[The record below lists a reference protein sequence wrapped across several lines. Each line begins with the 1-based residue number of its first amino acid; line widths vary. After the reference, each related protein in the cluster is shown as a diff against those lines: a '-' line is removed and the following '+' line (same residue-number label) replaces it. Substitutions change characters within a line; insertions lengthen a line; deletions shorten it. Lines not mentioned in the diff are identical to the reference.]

1 MGKGS
6 MYLWAVAGAYL
17 IYLGIQQF
25 AALLRGEASIPWLN
39 GLAGL
44 LFIAV
49 GGAVVLREWRTYRK
63 GGSTEAETADEAEDG
78 EEAADEEEG
87 AEEE

>member
-1 MGKGS
+1 MGKGT
-6 MYLWAVAGAYL
+6 MYIWAVAGAYL

-49 GGAVVLREWRTYRK
+49 GGAVVLREWRAYRK
-63 GGSTEAETADEAEDG
+63 GGSAKAGDTAEADEE

>member
-1 MGKGS
+1 MGKGT
-6 MYLWAVAGAYL
+6 MYIWAVAGAYL
-17 IYLGIQQF
+17 IYLGIQQL
-25 AALLRGEASIPWLN
+25 AAVLRGEASIPWLN

-49 GGAVVLREWRTYRK
+49 GGAVVLREWRAYRK
-63 GGSTEAETADEAEDG
+63 GGNAKAEDADEE